1 MAVVSE
7 CATVPSSKRPRE
19 TDFWDKADSFPSSLC
34 GHVYRMYASAPDFKH
49 PEACWRYGQGV
60 SMILLADGSG
70 YLVVS
75 SRGSGSDGVRHATI
89 PLKLAD
95 AEQSAQK
102 YIRRIELNQ
111 FKDRC
116 MLLGESGP
124 SSTAC
129 QILNDFACEILEVD
143 GSDWQLK
150 LYPSL
155 GGHSFYYGGEEDGE
169 EQTTLATDLVMT
181 TPNCDELGHY
191 LFRKTGA
198 AVTSDTLDA
207 AVASE
212 AAVWDAIL
220 SGPKLAVGDKV
231 RISHAFES
239 GSEGGGKLN
248 AGLIGTVKQ
257 VDEDGDA
264 MVDFGSG
271 GGEQWILA
279 GNFPNLSKEL
289 PLQTRDTNTM

>member
-1 MAVVSE
+1 
-7 CATVPSSKRPRE
+7 
-19 TDFWDKADSFPSSLC
+19 
-34 GHVYRMYASAPDFKH
+34 
-49 PEACWRYGQGV
+49 
-60 SMILLADGSG
+60 MILLADGSG

-75 SRGSGSDGVRHATI
+75 SRGGGSDGVRHATI
-89 PLKLAD
+89 PLKLAN

-102 YIRRIELNQ
+102 YIRIELMQ

-116 MLLGESGP
+116 MLHGESEP

-129 QILNDFACEILEVD
+129 QILNDFACEILDAD

-155 GGHSFYYGGEEDGE
+155 GGHFFYYGGDEDGE
-169 EQTTLATDLVMT
+169 EQTTLATDIIMT
-181 TPNCDELGHY
+181 TPNCGELGHY

-198 AVTSDTLDA
+198 AVASDTLDA

-212 AAVWDAIL
+212 VAVWDAIL

-239 GSEGGGKLN
+239 ANEDGGKLKK
-248 AGLIGTVKQ
+248 GLIGTVKQ

-264 MVDFGSG
+264 EVDFGVD
-271 GGEQWILA
+271 GGEHWILS
-279 GNFPNLSKEL
+279 GNFRKLSKDV
-289 PLQTRDTNTM
+289 PFQPCGTNTM

>member
-1 MAVVSE
+1 MAASE
-7 CATVPSSKRPRE
+7 STQEPSNKRPRE
-19 TDFWDKADSFPSSLC
+19 THFWDTADSFTSSLR
-34 GHVYRMYASAPDFKH
+34 GHVYRMYASSPDFKG
-49 PEACWRYGQGV
+49 PMACCEYGEGV

-129 QILNDFACEILEVD
+129 EILNDFACEILEVD

-198 AVTSDTLDA
+198 TVASDTLDA

-212 AAVWDAIL
+212 VAVWDAIL
-220 SGPKLAVGDKV
+220 SGPELAVGDKV

-239 GSEGGGKLN
+239 ASEGGGKLN
-248 AGLIGTVKQ
+248 TGLIGTVKQ

-264 MVDFGSG
+264 EVDFGSDR
-271 GGEQWILA
+271 GEHWIFA
-279 GNFPNLSKEL
+279 RNFRNLSKEL
-289 PLQTRDTNTM
+289 P

>member
-1 MAVVSE
+1 
-7 CATVPSSKRPRE
+7 
-19 TDFWDKADSFPSSLC
+19 
-34 GHVYRMYASAPDFKH
+34 MYASAPEFKG
-49 PEACWRYGQGV
+49 PDDCWEYGQGA
-60 SMILLADGSG
+60 SLILLADGSG

-75 SRGSGSDGVRHATI
+75 SLGDGSDGVRHATI

-95 AEQSAQK
+95 AEQAAQK
-102 YIRRIELNQ
+102 YIRIELNQ

-116 MLLGESGP
+116 MLHGESGP

-129 QILNDFACEILEVD
+129 QILNDFACEILD
-143 GSDWQLK
+143 DSSSDWQLK

-155 GGHSFYYGGEEDGE
+155 GGHSFHYGDDEDGE
-169 EQTTLATDLVMT
+169 EQTTLATDIIMT

-198 AVTSDTLDA
+198 AVASDTVDA

-220 SGPKLAVGDKV
+220 SVPKLAVGDKV
-231 RISHAFES
+231 RISHAFDS
-239 GSEGGGKLN
+239 DNEGGGKLN
-248 AGLIGTVKQ
+248 RGLIGTVKQ

-264 MVDFGSG
+264 EVDFGSDR
-271 GGEQWILA
+271 GEHWIFA
-279 GNFPNLSKEL
+279 RKFRNLSKEL
-289 PLQTRDTNTM
+289 